1 LLPLHLKI
9 IKWDVLLVAV
19 VVEPPGVVKTMGLV
33 VPVGAIS

>member
-1 LLPLHLKI
+1 LLPLQLKF

-19 VVEPPGVVKTMGLV
+19 VVEPLGVVKTMGPV